1 MKNVLYVGSGNSSLQ
16 IKNIDTKN
24 SIVCALNN
32 AYLLFEDF
40 DYWIRPGDFPQDS
53 YPKEKKYKN
62 EITYNDYKKS
72 IFSLSKKLNWKTDSP
87 EHYIGYTMF
96 FNGLYWI
103 FENLN
108 PSNVY
113 TLGFDH
119 DYNVEKYNKWK
130 ELGEPNPQNNYN
142 NLDITKEFSEF
153 KNDSFYGIST
163 PDPLRKGLGLEYL
176 KEKFILAQQNAD
188 LLNIKLWNLSE
199 NPSEVNIFEKIK
211 EIH

>member
-16 IKNIDTKN
+16 IKNINTKN
-24 SIVCALNN
+24 SIICALNN
-32 AYLLFEDF
+32 AHLLFEDF
-40 DYWIRPGDFPQDS
+40 DYWIRPGDFPKND
-53 YPKEKKYKN
+53 YPKEIKFKNEVTYKDYKN
-62 EITYNDYKKS
+62 S
-72 IFSLSKKLNWKTDSP
+72 IFLLSKELNWETTSP

-103 FENLN
+103 FENLK

-119 DYNVEKYNKWK
+119 DYNIEKYNKWK
-130 ELGEPNPQNNYN
+130 ALGEPNPQNNYN
-142 NLDITKEFSEF
+142 NLNINKEFSEF
-153 KNDSFYGIST
+153 KNDSFYGTST
-163 PDPLRKGLGLEYL
+163 PDPLRNGLGFEYL
-176 KEKFILAQQNAD
+176 KEKFILAQHNAN

-199 NPSEVNIFEKIK
+199 KHSDVNMFEKIK